1 MSITATKTIPALAVI
16 SEMLKLGKV
25 RPKKMLEVT
34 AHELLIRTKESCTP
48 LNTQF
53 YMSKEALG
61 KSNQTAQHFPM
72 VSMLLSMIQEKVRK

>member
-1 MSITATKTIPALAVI
+1 
-16 SEMLKLGKV
+16 MLD
-25 RPKKMLEVT
+25 VT
-34 AHELLIRTKESCTP
+34 VYELLIRTKESCTP

-72 VSMLLSMIQEKVRK
+72 VTMLSMIQEKVRK